1 MSDLTSAEVKTRLNS
16 YSDTTITDELYSSGE
31 SLVSNA
37 ADRMAK
43 LDSKALGLAAYSAGI
58 VTMLISTS
66 ATWTKLLSGRFFS
79 TVAGC
84 GVFALVV
91 AAWLSIRST
100 FLQPI
105 QWYTV
110 NNWLESQCLDDRE
123 KLRRYRVLTMA
134 KILDSYFAAIRR
146 KNRRMKTAARVMYIA
161 LGLLVLCLLQVS
173 GLYAFLQRLCVWIR

>member
-1 MSDLTSAEVKTRLNS
+1 MSDLTYAEVKIRLNS
-16 YSDTTITDELYSSGE
+16 YSDTAITDELYSSGE

-66 ATWTKLLSGRFFS
+66 AMWTKLLSGRFFS
-79 TVAGC
+79 AVAAC
-84 GVFALVV
+84 SVFALVV

-100 FLQPI
+100 FSQPI

-110 NNWLESQCLDDRE
+110 NNWLDNQCLENRE

-134 KILDSYFAAIRR
+134 KILDSYFAAIRI
-146 KNRRMKTAARVMYIA
+146 KNRRMKTAVRVMYFA

-173 GLYAFLQRLCVWIR
+173 GLYAFLQRLCLWIR